1 MYVGGAGTPNLSDFP
16 RPIPGISVAGPGHT
30 GQSKRTMPREIYEDL
45 TPRGQEICAKI
56 VALDDGDEM
65 GRASRANHPVPVLV
79 CRARNGP
86 CAVPVCW
93 CAVRDSYGVA
103 GWRAEWRAPTHGLV
117 NTGEN
122 DGGSV
127 RSLLSPAQLQEMRT
141 RVGGSQT
148 GHWPVPTALL
158 RQNPRSRL

>member
-1 MYVGGAGTPNLSDFP
+1 MWLAGTPNLSDFP
-16 RPIPGISVAGPGHT
+16 RPIPGISVAGPTHT
-30 GQSKRTMPREIYEDL
+30 GQPKRTMPREIYEDL
-45 TPRGQEICAKI
+45 SPRGQEICAKI

-65 GRASRANHPVPVLV
+65 ERALRAPQPSCVVPV
-79 CRARNGP
+79 
-86 CAVPVCW
+86 W
-93 CAVRDSYGVA
+93 WSDSSGVA